1 MRDFKQLAGLTAG
14 ELAALT
20 RTEAPTVAAPHGIG
34 LGSDASQFE
43 TVASDPAATAAAIV
57 AAAAKA
63 RGGGDTL
70 APKLSAAAEAI
81 LRAGRDRRG
90 G

>member
-1 MRDFKQLAGLTAG
+1 MHDFRKLATMTPA
-14 ELAALT
+14 ELARLS
-20 RTEAPTVAAPHGIG
+20 PTVAAPHGIG
-34 LGSDASQFE
+34 LGPDASQFE